1 MSALDLIFKNS
12 EAVQCF
18 NQSRRHHP
26 LKGLAKIGV
35 SNASGRKSES
45 DYLKLHNKLLLQS
58 NPPAVNSRLQQARY
72 KLNFV
77 EASA

>member
-58 NPPAVNSRLQQARY
+58 NPAVNSRLQQARY
-72 KLNFV
+72 KLKVV